1 MYKILSSDLHR
12 MSQDTQNETEAH
24 NNHLNFSK
32 SLIDDQYKCS
42 SYPEHS
48 LIDWFTGD
56 PPGFIETAQQNTS
69 LQYASTTT
77 TTTAAVSHLAE
88 SR

>member
-1 MYKILSSDLHR
+1 

-48 LIDWFTGD
+48 LIDWFSGD
-56 PPGFIETAQQNTS
+56 PPGFIENVQQNTS
-69 LQYASTTT
+69 LTSFASTS
-77 TTTAAVSHLAE
+77 AISHSLTE
-88 SR
+88 NR

>member
-1 MYKILSSDLHR
+1 

-42 SYPEHS
+42 SFPEHS
-48 LIDWFTGD
+48 LIDWFSGD
-56 PPGFIETAQQNTS
+56 PPGFIENAQQNSSSTS
-69 LQYASTTT
+69 FASTS
-77 TTTAAVSHLAE
+77 AVSRSMTE
-88 SR
+88 NR